1 MDRNVIAVLCAGLL
15 LAAAPS
21 ALRAEDEDHDGG
33 GKPAHE
39 MSAAKLK
46 DKLGLTDD
54 QVTKL
59 DAAWKAQKEAAKP
72 LHEQMKKDMEKLK
85 DQVKNKA
92 KDDEIQATLDSLA
105 ATRKSMRESMEK
117 THADADAILTP
128 TQRAKMVLK
137 MAHARKHWWSKWG
150 HKKDKDGDKKSDST
164 DAKKG

>member
-1 MDRNVIAVLCAGLL
+1 MNRNVWAVFFAGLF
-15 LAAAPS
+15 LAAAPLS
-21 ALRAEDEDHDGG
+21 LRAEDEDHDGG
-33 GKPAHE
+33 KAPHA

-54 QVTKL
+54 QVQKL

-72 LHEQMKKDMEKLK
+72 LHEQMKKDLAKLK

-92 KDDEIQATLDSLA
+92 KDDEIKATLDSLA
-105 ATRKSMRESMEK
+105 ATRKSMQEAMEK

-137 MAHARKHWWSKWG
+137 MAHARKHWWNWR
-150 HKKDKDGDKKSDST
+150 HHKDKDEKDE
-164 DAKKG
+164 KKG